1 VHPVHEPRNTR
12 HESRFTNHEP
22 RITNHEEEK
31 MTIKKLWIPAFF
43 LVLALFPPL
52 VLSQYWLHVMIISLF
67 YVMMASSWNLIAGF
81 TGQVSFAHAA
91 FAGVGAYASGML
103 AVSLGLTP
111 WIGVLIGAGAAG
123 LLGLG
128 LGYLCIRMGGI
139 YLSLTTLGFS
149 EILRIVI
156 TNEDK
161 WTRGTMG
168 LQIPGLFA
176 EYSKASCYYVFL
188 VAAVLLLIVVYGVI
202 HSELG
207 LTFRAVLNDE
217 VAASSS
223 GINTIRVRI
232 LAFTLSSAMAG
243 LAGGLYGHY
252 LMLITPDIPSLG
264 QMFLV
269 LAMTVIGGM
278 GSFAGPIIGSFVLEV
293 LSEYIRTYGE
303 YHVLLF
309 GLVALAMA
317 RFAPEGLMGLF
328 TQAWRKKWAY

>member
-1 VHPVHEPRNTR
+1 MNNKRQTTHFKR
-12 HESRFTNHEP
+12 
-22 RITNHEEEK
+22 
-31 MTIKKLWIPAFF
+31 LWLPILFILIAI
-43 LVLALFPPL
+43 FPPFF
-52 VLSQYWLHVMIISLF
+52 LSQYWLHVMIISLF

-91 FAGVGAYASGML
+91 FSGVGAYASGML
-103 AVSLGLTP
+103 TVYLGLPP
-111 WIGVLIGAGAAG
+111 WLGIPIGIGVAA
-123 LLGLG
+123 LLGVG

-149 EILRIVI
+149 EILRIII
-156 TNEDK
+156 TNEDQ

-168 LQIPGLFA
+168 LQTPGFFT
-176 EYSKASCYYVFL
+176 EYSKTSYYYLFL
-188 VAAVLLLIVVYGVI
+188 IVTVLLLILIHKII
-202 HSELG
+202 HSEMG

-217 VAASSS
+217 LAASSS

-232 LAFTLSSAMAG
+232 LAFTISSAMAG

-269 LAMTVIGGM
+269 LAMAVIGGM
-278 GSFAGPIIGSFVLEV
+278 GSFIGPIIGSFLLEI
-293 LSEYIRTYGE
+293 LSEYIRVYGE

-309 GLVALAMA
+309 GLIALGMA
-317 RFAPEGLMGLF
+317 RFAPEGVMGL
-328 TQAWRKKWAY
+328 WNKKWGKRWAF

>member
-1 VHPVHEPRNTR
+1 MNIHIRKYGIAV
-12 HESRFTNHEP
+12 
-22 RITNHEEEK
+22 I
-31 MTIKKLWIPAFF
+31 F
-43 LVLALFPPL
+43 LVLSIFPPL
-52 VLSQYWLHVMIISLF
+52 FLSQYWLHTMIISLF

-91 FAGVGAYASGML
+91 FSAVGAYASGML
-103 AVSLGLTP
+103 AVNLGVPP
-111 WIGVLIGAGAAG
+111 WIGILIGTGVAGV
-123 LLGLG
+123 LGLG

-156 TNEDK
+156 TNEDR

-168 LQIPGLFA
+168 LQVPGFFT
-176 EYSKASCYYVFL
+176 EYSKASYYYLFL
-188 VAAVLLLIVVYGVI
+188 VVTVLFLIVIYKI
-202 HSELG
+202 INSETG

-217 VAASSS
+217 LAASSS
-223 GINTIRVRI
+223 GINTIRVRV
-232 LAFTLSSAMAG
+232 LAFTISSAMAG

-252 LMLITPDIPSLG
+252 LMLITPDISSLG

-269 LAMTVIGGM
+269 LAMAVIGGM
-278 GSFAGPIIGSFVLEV
+278 GSFAGPIIGSFVLEI
-293 LSEYIRTYGE
+293 LSEYIRIYGE

-317 RFAPEGLMGLF
+317 RFAPEGMMGIL
-328 TQAWRKKWAY
+328 KKRLRATGNNWLQVEGSKKS

>member
-1 VHPVHEPRNTR
+1 MN
-12 HESRFTNHEP
+12 
-22 RITNHEEEK
+22 
-31 MTIKKLWIPAFF
+31 IKKLWIPILFVIIAIFPPFF
-43 LVLALFPPL
+43 LT
-52 VLSQYWLHVMIISLF
+52 QYWLHVMIISLF

-81 TGQVSFAHAA
+81 TGQISFAHAA
-91 FAGVGAYASGML
+91 FSGVGAYASGML
-103 AVSLGLTP
+103 AVYLGFPP
-111 WIGVLIGAGAAG
+111 WLGILIGIGVAA
-123 LLGLG
+123 LLGFG

-149 EILRIVI
+149 EILRIII
-156 TNEDK
+156 TNEDR

-168 LQIPGLFA
+168 LQVPGFFA
-176 EYSKASCYYVFL
+176 EYSKTSYYYLFLLITLLVL
-188 VAAVLLLIVVYGVI
+188 VATYWIT
-202 HSELG
+202 HSEMG

-223 GINTIRVRI
+223 GINTTQVRV

-243 LAGGLYGHY
+243 LAGGLYGYY

-269 LAMTVIGGM
+269 LAMAVIGGM
-278 GSFAGPIIGSFVLEV
+278 GSFAGPIIGSFVLEI
-293 LSEYIRTYGE
+293 LSEYIRIYGE

-317 RFAPEGLMGLF
+317 RFAPEGLTGLLSE
-328 TQAWRKKWAY
+328 KWSKA

>member
-1 VHPVHEPRNTR
+1 MNT
-12 HESRFTNHEP
+12 
-22 RITNHEEEK
+22 
-31 MTIKKLWIPAFF
+31 KKYAIPLLF
-43 LVLALFPPL
+43 VILALFPPFF
-52 VLSQYWLHVMIISLF
+52 LSQYWLHVMIISLF
-67 YVMMASSWNLIAGF
+67 YAMMASSWNLIAGY
-81 TGQVSFAHAA
+81 TGQISFAHAA
-91 FAGVGAYASGML
+91 FSGVGAYTSGML
-103 AVSLGLTP
+103 AVNLGVAP
-111 WIGVLIGAGAAG
+111 WLGVLVGTGVAAF
-123 LLGLG
+123 LGIG

-168 LQIPGLFA
+168 LQVPGFFTV
-176 EYSKASCYYVFL
+176 YSKTSYYYLFL
-188 VAAVLLLIVVYGVI
+188 GVTVLFLILIHRII
-202 HSELG
+202 HSEMG

-217 VAASSS
+217 LAASSS
-223 GINTIRVRI
+223 GINTIRVRV

-269 LAMTVIGGM
+269 LAMAVIGGM
-278 GSFAGPIIGSFVLEV
+278 GSFAGPVIGAFALEI
-293 LSEYIRTYGE
+293 LSEYIRIYGE

-309 GLVALAMA
+309 GLIALAMA
-317 RFAPEGLMGLF
+317 RFAPEGVMGILHKG
-328 TQAWRKKWAY
+328 WRSKLIDVRG